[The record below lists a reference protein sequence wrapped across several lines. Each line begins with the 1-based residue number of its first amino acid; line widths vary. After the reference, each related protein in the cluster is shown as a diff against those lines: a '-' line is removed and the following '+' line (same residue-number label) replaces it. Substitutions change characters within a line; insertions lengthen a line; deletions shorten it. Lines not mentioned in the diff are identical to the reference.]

1 MKILVVANGYP
12 TTNDPQW
19 GCFERDQAIAL
30 KALGH
35 DVIIMAV
42 DTRFRKYKRKHG
54 ISKIQEDGL
63 TIYWGYWLPTAF
75 LGIECL
81 RKSLT
86 CRFYDKVYSMVSKEW
101 GQPDIIFP
109 HFQRNIYYAAY
120 LKQKYNIP
128 LVGMEHWS
136 VLMQM
141 QLPSAVFR
149 KGKEAYPSVDR
160 LLVVSKA
167 LSERIQEKFNIDSVV
182 VNDMLGPEFLNY
194 SPDSRCADK
203 GIRFIAVGSLLPIKG
218 YDLLIRA
225 FAKSGL
231 ADTGCRLSIVGEGP
245 ARPELEQIITECNV
259 SESVHL
265 LGRKMKNEVV
275 HALRDSDAFVLSSRS
290 ETFGVACIEA
300 LSQGLPCIATKCGG
314 PDEIVTEQDGI
325 LIEPENETA
334 LTEAMV
340 NLSNNYAQY
349 NRAEIASRCINRY
362 SPKAIATQLTGIFED
377 VVSKYNKK

>member
-12 TTNDPQW
+12 TPRDPQW

-30 KALGH
+30 KELGH
-35 DVIIMAV
+35 DVAILAV
-42 DTRFRKYKRKHG
+42 DTRFRRYKRKHG
-54 ISKIQEDGL
+54 VSIIREDGL
-63 TIYWGYWLPTAF
+63 VVFWGYWMPTKIIRFRRLKDLIACCF
-75 LGIECL
+75 FDKTYSRL
-81 RKSLT
+81 LT
-86 CRFYDKVYSMVSKEW
+86 EW
-101 GQPDIIFP
+101 GKPDVLFA
-109 HFQRNIYYAAY
+109 HFQRNIYYSLY
-120 LKQKYNIP
+120 LRNKYHIP

-136 VLMQM
+136 VLMQA
-141 QLPSAVFR
+141 QLPTSVIER
-149 KGKEAYPSVDR
+149 GECAYSSVDK

-167 LSERIQEKFNIDSVV
+167 LSRSLQDKFKVDSEV
-182 VNDMLGPEFLNY
+182 VNDMLGPEFLDY
-194 SPDSRCADK
+194 SPDSRCADN

-362 SPKAIATQLTGIFED
+362 SPKAIATKLTGIFED
-377 VVSKYNKK
+377 VVGKYNKK